1 MAMQFIPNSPR
12 PPRGTIFNFPVG
24 MRTLDASTGV
34 KQINYCDAD
43 SQIERPA
50 TAEIIRKAQEQMAK
64 IPDLKP
70 HTL

>member
-1 MAMQFIPNSPR
+1 
-12 PPRGTIFNFPVG
+12 